1 MKRKIIIITDGDKI
15 AKKAAEEAAKNVSGR
30 CISISGGNPSEITGN
45 EAIKLIK
52 CAKNDPVIV
61 MVDDRGDIGR
71 GKGEKIIQDI
81 IKDHEVEVMGIVAVA
96 SNSKGSG
103 IKVDY
108 SIDKYGEKVQYAVDK
123 YGNCKNNKVLI
134 GDTVNTINPKD
145 IPVIIGI
152 GDPGKMDGCD
162 DLNKGCP
169 ILTKAVKLIIDTYKN
184 RTL

>member
-15 AKKAAEEAAKNVSGR
+15 AKKAAEEASRNVNGR
-30 CISISGGNPSEITGN
+30 CISISCGNPSKITGD

-52 CAKNDPVIV
+52 CAKNDPVII
-61 MVDDRGDIGR
+61 MVDDRGNIGR

-81 IKDHEVEVMGIVAVA
+81 IKNSKIEIMGIVAVA

-103 IKVDY
+103 VKVNY
-108 SIDKYGEKVQYAVDK
+108 SIDKHGNKVEYAVDK
-123 YGNCKNNKVLI
+123 YGNCKEDRVLI

-145 IPVIIGI
+145 VPVIIGI

-162 DLNKGCP
+162 DLDKGCP
-169 ILTKAVKLIIDTYKN
+169 ILTKAVKLIIDTYEN
-184 RTL
+184 NIL

>member
-15 AKKAAEEAAKNVSGR
+15 AQKAAEEAARNVNGR
-30 CISISGGNPSEITGN
+30 CISISSGNPSKITGD
-45 EAIKLIK
+45 EAVKLIM
-52 CAKNDPVIV
+52 CAKNDPVLI
-61 MVDDRGDIGR
+61 MVDDRGNTGR

-81 IKDHEVEVMGIVAVA
+81 IRSSNVKVMGVVAVA

-103 IKVDY
+103 IKVNY
-108 SIDKYGEKVQYAVDK
+108 SIDKYGNKIEYAVDK
-123 YGNCKNNKVLI
+123 YGNCKRNNVLI

-184 RTL
+184 NML